1 MIVEGE
7 LDAVDQYFGMVVG
20 LTYLDQHLDMYLINV
35 TDMLGKSARMV
46 NTLLHSLIVTELK

>member
-35 TDMLGKSARMV
+35 TDMLGKSARRA